1 MLTATGTRL
10 TAEVGRVLAGAGL
23 QAAARLPA
31 GQPADDGY
39 LVEPMPQCG
48 PERVA
53 VRCPALDRC
62 RAALTTAGYRVETVH
77 APVTYIAVL
86 PPPGG

>member
-1 MLTATGTRL
+1 MDTATLTAAVGAVL
-10 TAEVGRVLAGAGL
+10 TASGLRETPCRPVG
-23 QAAARLPA
+23 
-31 GQPADDGY
+31 DGY
-39 LVEPMPQCG
+39 LVEPMTQCG

-86 PPPGG
+86 PPPGS